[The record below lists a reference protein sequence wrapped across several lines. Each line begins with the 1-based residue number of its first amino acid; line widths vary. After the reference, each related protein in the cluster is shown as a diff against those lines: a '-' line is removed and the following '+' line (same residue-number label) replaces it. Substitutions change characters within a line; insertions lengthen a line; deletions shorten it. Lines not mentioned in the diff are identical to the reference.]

1 MKDTSKLRLILICQL
16 LVNESDAEHPLTIA
30 KIRKILKDRY
40 DLDTNRNT
48 VTDDLRQLKAY
59 GFPLEAWRSRQN
71 RYYYN
76 GRPFETAELKLLI
89 DAVAASKFIT
99 ERESQDLIGKIT
111 KLTTDAQAEKLKR
124 HIYVDARPKTDNESG
139 YYIVDAINEAI
150 ETGRKISFQYTDYD
164 GEKNRILRH
173 DGRIYILSPYALL
186 WDGDY
191 YYTIGWLDPPEKIT
205 ALPDADCA
213 PKRHRGR
220 GLKNAAADIPQQ
232 QSKGNEAVEEGADA
246 DPVLTE
252 SALSA
257 KTPAVMK
264 TTELPPAGSL
274 RTFRLDRIA
283 AQPTILSEPA
293 VPAPED
299 FDIAAWRR
307 SVFRMYGTEEP
318 IEVTLL
324 CDNRVIRAIIDNFGT
339 DAATQPVDENH
350 FRITVTVCPSP
361 TFYRWVFGWGW
372 DGSIVVEGPDEVVR
386 QYKKMLRK
394 ALRKQSS
401 AEKMSDED

>member
-16 LVNESDAEHPLTIA
+16 LVNESDAGHPLTIA

-48 VTDDLRQLKAY
+48 VTDDLRQLKAH

-99 ERESQDLIGKIT
+99 ERKSQDLIGKIT
-111 KLTTDAQAEKLKR
+111 KLTTDAQAEQLKR

-139 YYIVDAINEAI
+139 YYIVDAVNEAI

-173 DGRIYILSPYALL
+173 DGQIYVFGPYALL

-205 ALPDADCA
+205 AFPDADSA
-213 PKRHRGR
+213 PKRRKGR
-220 GLKNAAADIPQQ
+220 GLKEAAADIPQQ
-232 QSKGNEAVEEGADA
+232 QAEENEAVQKPLNTA
-246 DPVLTE
+246 PLR
-252 SALSA
+252 
-257 KTPAVMK
+257 
-264 TTELPPAGSL
+264 GS
-274 RTFRLDRIA
+274 
-283 AQPTILSEPA
+283 
-293 VPAPED
+293 
-299 FDIAAWRR
+299 
-307 SVFRMYGTEEP
+307 GTEG
-318 IEVTLL
+318 ILQ
-324 CDNRVIRAIIDNFGT
+324 I
-339 DAATQPVDENH
+339 
-350 FRITVTVCPSP
+350 
-361 TFYRWVFGWGW
+361 
-372 DGSIVVEGPDEVVR
+372 
-386 QYKKMLRK
+386 
-394 ALRKQSS
+394 
-401 AEKMSDED
+401 